1 MADVKKV
8 NKTNEEGV
16 QVNIANNQPV
26 LYSDSVFITTGQ
38 FGVVF
43 DFAQSVG
50 STNQQNV
57 IARVGMSKEHALA
70 LLNVLEK
77 KVKETFGVKSEKN

>member
-1 MADVKKV
+1 MADIKKG
-8 NKTNEEGV
+8 NQTSETEL

-26 LYSDSVFITTGQ
+26 LYSDSVFVTAGK

-57 IARVGMSKEHALA
+57 VARIGMSKEHALA

>member
-8 NKTNEEGV
+8 NQTNETEL

-26 LYSDSVFITTGQ
+26 LYSDSVFVTAGK

-50 STNQQNV
+50 ATNQQNV
-57 IARVGMSKEHALA
+57 VSRVGMSKEHALA
-70 LLNVLEK
+70 LLNILEK
-77 KVKETFGVKSEKN
+77 KIKETFGVKSEKN